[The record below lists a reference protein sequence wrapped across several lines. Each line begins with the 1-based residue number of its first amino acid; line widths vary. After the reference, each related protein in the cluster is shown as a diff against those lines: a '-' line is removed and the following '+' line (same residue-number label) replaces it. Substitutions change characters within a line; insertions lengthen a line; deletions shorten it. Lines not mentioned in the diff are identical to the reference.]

1 MKFTI
6 DRTKLAG
13 VIPPL
18 KNCCLSAN
26 RTRLPVRLSAS
37 GKLLYVSYY
46 DEASR
51 SVCHSV
57 PASVVEEGAA
67 AFDPTV
73 LDKLAKWLGKTG
85 RGCGTVQI
93 DGVAGDAFEVKAV
106 ETGAY
111 CHLPSG
117 APDDLCAPV
126 VIRHAGELAE
136 APVTLLRDIV
146 SRAKAGGNSTAF
158 YAENLCISFSRT
170 GTKVVWTDGCLLLC
184 GEYPEGISLESG
196 RAVIPLSA
204 VVSLLRQADPSE
216 DVMVFGKSGIRCG
229 GLSIAFAEFDE
240 EKQKYPDFSVVIQ
253 PQGDTEISFTA
264 EAFREA
270 LKRVSSCI
278 KDDVIIRS
286 KADRGINLMAV
297 RVEKESKRLEDLPRA
312 EVWFDGTVSAPGEQ
326 YGYASAYCVDVTY
339 LKAVLAGRTGRV
351 TVRST
356 DQDSP
361 LYISFENS
369 AIRAVLMPKMA
380 DFIYKSV

>member
-1 MKFTI
+1 MKFAI

-18 KNCCLSAN
+18 KNCLLSAN

-37 GKLLYVSYY
+37 GRLLYVTYY
-46 DEASR
+46 DEAFR

-67 AFDPTV
+67 AFGPTV

-85 RGCGTVQI
+85 RDCSTIQLE
-93 DGVAGDAFEVKAV
+93 GVAGDAFAVKAV
-106 ETGAY
+106 ETGASLR
-111 CHLPSG
+111 LPSG
-117 APDDLCAPV
+117 APDDLCAP
-126 VIRHAGELAE
+126 IATRYAGELAE
-136 APVTLLRDIV
+136 VPVALLRDIV

-158 YAENLCISFSRT
+158 YAENLCISFSQG
-170 GTKVVWTDGCLLLC
+170 GTKAVWTDGSLLLC
-184 GEYPEGISLESG
+184 GEYPEGISLGSG
-196 RAVIPLSA
+196 RAIIPLSA
-204 VVSLLRQADPSE
+204 VVSLLKQADPSE
-216 DVMVFGKSGIRCG
+216 DAVVFGKSCIRCG
-229 GLSIAFAEFDE
+229 GLSISFTEIDE

-253 PQGDTEISFTA
+253 PRGDTEISFTA

-286 KADRGINLMAV
+286 KIDRGINLMVV
-297 RVEKESKRLEDLPRA
+297 RTEKEPKRFEDLPRA
-312 EVWFDGTVSAPGEQ
+312 EVWLDGTVSAPGEQ

-339 LKAVLAGRTGRV
+339 LRAVLAGRTGLV
-351 TVRST
+351 AVRST

-369 AIRAVLMPKMA
+369 TVRAVLMPKMA
-380 DFIYKSV
+380 DCIYKSV